1 MLLYI
6 NVWNIESTERD
17 ILHMQVLL
25 ESCYIYMSGISNQLR
40 DIYSICKC
48 CWNVATYKCLEYR
61 INWEIYTPYA
71 SAAGMLLHIN
81 VWNIES
87 TERYIL
93 HMQVLL
99 ECCLATYNCLEY
111 RINWEIYTPYAG
123 AVGMLLRINVWN
135 IESTVRYI
143 LYMQVLLECCYI

>member
-1 MLLYI
+1 
-6 NVWNIESTERD
+6 
-17 ILHMQVLL
+17 
-25 ESCYIYMSGISNQLR
+25 MSGISNQLW

-61 INWEIYTPYA
+61 INWERYTPYAGAAGMLLHINVWNIESTERYILHMQVLLECWLATYKCLEYRINWEIYTPYA
-71 SAAGMLLHIN
+71 GAVGMLLHIN

-99 ECCLATYNCLEY
+99 ECCLATYNCSEY
-111 RINWEIYTPYAG
+111 RINCEIYIYSIFKCCWS
-123 AVGMLLRINVWN
+123 VG
-135 IESTVRYI
+135 
-143 LYMQVLLECCYI
+143 

>member
-1 MLLYI
+1 
-6 NVWNIESTERD
+6 
-17 ILHMQVLL
+17 
-25 ESCYIYMSGISNQLR
+25 MSGIANQLR

-48 CWNVATYKCLEYR
+48 CWNVATYKCLEYRINWERYTPYAGAAGMLLHINVWNIESTERYILHMQVRLECWLATYKCLEYRINWEIYIILHMQVLLECWLATYKCLEYR

-81 VWNIES
+81 VWNIDS

-99 ECCLATYNCLEY
+99 ECC
-111 RINWEIYTPYAG
+111 
-123 AVGMLLRINVWN
+123 
-135 IESTVRYI
+135 YI
-143 LYMQVLLECCYI
+143 

>member
-1 MLLYI
+1 
-6 NVWNIESTERD
+6 
-17 ILHMQVLL
+17 
-25 ESCYIYMSGISNQLR
+25 MSGISNQLR
-40 DIYSICKC
+40 DIYSICRC
-48 CWNVATYKCLEYR
+48 FWNVATYKCLEYR
-61 INWEIYTPYA
+61 INCEIYTLYA

-111 RINWEIYTPYAG
+111 RINFERYIYTPYASAAG
-123 AVGMLLRINVWN
+123 VLV
-135 IESTVRYI
+135 SYI
-143 LYMQVLLECCYI
+143 